1 MSANDPQLAPAR
13 LEPAESMAL
22 TVAFAQYRRGADIDP
37 NVAAMCVLGLA
48 RLAGRHDWTKD
59 GVL

>member
-1 MSANDPQLAPAR
+1 MSTNDPQLAPAR

-22 TVAFAQYRRGADIDP
+22 TVALSQHRRGRDIDP

-48 RLAGRHDWTKD
+48 RLAGLHDWTKD
-59 GVL
+59 GTP